1 MTLSL
6 LHLHWD
12 GCHNVR
18 DLGGLPT
25 VDGQETQSRTLIR
38 ADLLGRLST
47 KGKQQLLDYGVST
60 IIDLRAPQEI
70 AEHPP
75 ANFADLE
82 PHSRA
87 PQYANPPQENP
98 RLEQGSAP
106 AAAELKKARTRAELF
121 IKILDLYPGN
131 QASILRAIAGAGPG
145 PIVFHCH
152 SGKDRT
158 GLTAALILSLAGV
171 QESAIAADYAA
182 SQANL
187 MPRFQQRVAAG
198 KVDPDDRWAI
208 PLTDPQTIIDT
219 LAHLRSHYGGT
230 EAYLRF
236 CGLTKE
242 ELTRLK
248 AKLVG

>member
-12 GCHNVR
+12 GCYNVR
-18 DLGGLPT
+18 DLGGLP
-25 VDGQETQSRTLIR
+25 VMDGRRTRPKSLIR
-38 ADLLGRLST
+38 ADLLGRLSER
-47 KGKQQLLDYGVST
+47 GKQQLLDYGVST

-75 ANFADLE
+75 PDLGQN
-82 PHSRA
+82 PHA
-87 PQYANPPQENP
+87 PTYINPPQENP
-98 RLEQGSAP
+98 RLEQGSSP
-106 AAAELKKARTRAELF
+106 AAAELKKARNRAELF
-121 IKILDLYPGN
+121 FKILDLYPAN
-131 QASILRAIAGAGPG
+131 QAGVLRAIAGAGPG
-145 PIVFHCH
+145 PLVFHCH

-182 SQANL
+182 SQVNL
-187 MPRFQQRVAAG
+187 LPRFQQRAAAG
-198 KVDPDDRWAI
+198 LVDPADRWAI

-219 LAHLRSHYGGT
+219 LAHLRDHYGGT
-230 EAYLRF
+230 EAYLRA
-236 CGLTKE
+236 CGLTFD
-242 ELTRLK
+242 ELARLK